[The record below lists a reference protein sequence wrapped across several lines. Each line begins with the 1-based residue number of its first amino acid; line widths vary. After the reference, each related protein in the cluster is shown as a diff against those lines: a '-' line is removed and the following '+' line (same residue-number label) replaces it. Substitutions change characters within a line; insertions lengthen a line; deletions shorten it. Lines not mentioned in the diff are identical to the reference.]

1 MKLGIFFGSF
11 NPVHK
16 GHIKIVNYILNN
28 KFVDKVLI
36 IPTLNYWN
44 KNDLID
50 LNYRIDMLKYFE
62 SKNILVLEKYNDLV
76 YTIDLVNALKKEYSD
91 SLYLIMGADNIV
103 SFDKWKNYKEL
114 LNYNMI
120 IYKRNNIDVKYYL
133 DYLGKKDNYTIIDC
147 VKNINISST
156 KIRQNINNKTYLKKY
171 LDERVIDYIYKNNL
185 YNKKC

>member
-16 GHIKIVNYILNN
+16 GHIKIVNYIIENN
-28 KFVDKVLI
+28 IVDKVLI
-36 IPTLNYWN
+36 IPTLNYWD

-50 LNYRIDMLKYFE
+50 LKYRIDMLKYFE
-62 SKNILVLEKYNDLV
+62 NDKITVLEKFNDLI
-76 YTIDLVNALKKEYSD
+76 YTIDLVNALKKEYND
-91 SLYLIMGADNIV
+91 TLYLIMGADNIV

-120 IYKRNNIDVKYYL
+120 IYKRNNIDIKHYL
-133 DYLGKKDNYTIIDC
+133 DCLGKKDKYIIIDS

-156 KIRQNINNKTYLKKY
+156 KIRKNINNKNELKKY
-171 LDERVIDYIYKNNL
+171 LDERIIDYINKNNL
-185 YNKKC
+185 YS